1 MQQFKVNEKSS
12 FQFLDTIDPRGIDK
26 RLLSP
31 IYVWLNFNFS
41 HVSLQPPGIVK
52 PLGPGGGDLLEVVLS
67 HGLGTEQIDKN
78 F

>member
-12 FQFLDTIDPRGIDK
+12 FQFLDTIDPGGIDK

-31 IYVWLNFNFS
+31 IYLWLNFNFS
-41 HVSLQPPGIVK
+41 RVSRQPPGTVK

-67 HGLGTEQIDKN
+67 HRLGRGQIDNN

>member
-26 RLLSP
+26 RLLSQ
-31 IYVWLNFNFS
+31 IYLWLNFNFFR
-41 HVSLQPPGIVK
+41 VSRQPPGIVK

-67 HGLGTEQIDKN
+67 HGLATGQIDN
-78 F
+78 NS